1 MEIKSK
7 QISEVAT
14 SLLQHHPKNMHV
26 HSDEQIER
34 LCELIKYQGWR
45 NPIIV
50 QKGTNLVVAGNGRL
64 MAAKKLGIEKVPVIE
79 QEFDSEAQLY
89 AYMVSDNAI
98 GKDTW
103 ATLDL
108 AQINVDILDLGP
120 ELDIS
125 MLGLKDFVIE
135 PAEKFEPQADEDE
148 VPSVEHPITRRGDI
162 WLLGNHRLK
171 CGDST
176 LIDDVEKLM
185 NGEKADMVF
194 TDPPYS
200 LTGGGR
206 TGNFVNSGFMS
217 PDKFKDKSTK
227 NLFEVPEFSAW
238 LPMFPVILKETSE
251 IFVMSNVRNLKEL
264 MEEIEKTKAKIHNI
278 LIMNKNTSFPHIW
291 YSTNSEFVLYYY
303 YGNAIDP
310 IKKCQSNV
318 FDVKMPRGKEKKHA
332 SQKPVEFISDII
344 SNHKGSLIF
353 EPFAGSGST
362 LIACEKT
369 NRKCYGMELE
379 PKYVDVVIKRFEQY
393 SGKKA
398 TLELTG
404 QTYEELKAERDLTQP
419 QKQN

>member
-1 MEIKSK
+1 MQIKSK
-7 QISEVAT
+7 EISEVAT
-14 SLLQHHPKNMHV
+14 SVLQHHPKNMHV

-108 AQINVDILDLGP
+108 AQINLDILDLGP
-120 ELDIS
+120 DLDIS

-148 VPSVEHPITRRGDI
+148 VPSVDHPITRRGDI
-162 WLLGNHRLK
+162 WLLGNHRVM

-176 LIDDVEKLM
+176 MIDDVEKLM

-194 TDPPYS
+194 TDPPYGINEETDRAFAS
-200 LTGGGR
+200 R
-206 TGNFVNSGFMS
+206 TRKAKGNTFSKIIGDDS
-217 PDKFKDKSTK
+217 IQTALDILP
-227 NLFEVPEFSAW
+227 LIEEVPIHVLWGANYYCHS
-238 LPMFPVILKETSE
+238 LP
-251 IFVMSNVRNLKEL
+251 
-264 MEEIEKTKAKIHNI
+264 
-278 LIMNKNTSFPHIW
+278 
-291 YSTNSEFVLYYY
+291 
-303 YGNAIDP
+303 
-310 IKKCQSNV
+310 QSNNWLV
-318 FDVKMPRGKEKKHA
+318 WDKREEEKERDMNSDCELAYVKHGKSSVRIFRHKWKGMIKA
-332 SQKPVEFISDII
+332 SEHGQARVHPTQKPIALAEWCFNEYNKDGKSVLDLF
-344 SNHKGSLIF
+344 L
-353 EPFAGSGST
+353 GSGST

-369 NRKCYGMELE
+369 NRKCYGMELDS
-379 PKYVDVVIKRFEQY
+379 KYCDTIIKRFEQY
-393 SGKKA
+393 SCKKA

-404 QTYEELKAERDLTQP
+404 QTYEELKAERDLTQH